1 MSLVVVVRPLAERD
15 LEDAEDWY
23 ESRRQGLGGEFRE
36 AAGAAFARLAHSPLA
51 FPIAYRGLRRA
62 IVARFPYLIYFVAL
76 PDRVLIVACLHMA
89 RNPRRLRY
97 RLP

>member
-1 MSLVVVVRPLAERD
+1 M
-15 LEDAEDWY
+15 EDAEDWY

-36 AAGAAFARLAHSPLA
+36 AAGAAFGRLAQSPLA
-51 FPIAYRGLRRA
+51 FPIVYRGLRRA

-89 RNPRRLRY
+89 RNPRWLRD
-97 RLP
+97 RFP